1 MIIKLV
7 AFGWT
12 GMEVA
17 TQHSATDQKRK
28 VVQKH
33 TWRRLTKASCT
44 RRQDTA
50 HQSRSVL

>member
-12 GMEVA
+12 GMEAA

-33 TWRRLTKASCT
+33 TWRKLTKAPCIH
-44 RRQDTA
+44 RQDIA
-50 HQSRSVL
+50 HQSRWVL